1 MYDELNELIPDVL
14 KIAYRAGEA
23 IMEIYENDAD
33 LGVERKQDD
42 SPVTKA
48 DKASNAV
55 ICAQLE
61 ALGTSWPIMSEEQKE
76 IPYEERKNFEYY
88 WLVDPL
94 DGTKEFIKRNGDFT
108 VNIALI
114 HKTEAVLGV
123 VGVPALGEMYW
134 AIKGEGAFMEGNG
147 EVRELKVDLDF
158 ELKDSG
164 LKVVCSRSHI
174 TGPTKDY
181 LDRLNDP
188 VLVPVGSALKLMLL
202 AKGEA
207 ELYPRLGPTME
218 WDIAPAQIVLEEA
231 GGSVIDE
238 VTGKPMRYNKENLLN
253 HYFIAYAKSV

>member
-1 MYDELNELIPDVL
+1 MYDALNSLIPEVL
-14 KIAYRAGEA
+14 KIAYDAGKA
-23 IMEIYENDAD
+23 IMEIYENESDF
-33 LGVERKQDD
+33 GVERKLDD

-48 DKASNAV
+48 DKASNEV
-55 ICAQLE
+55 ICRQLE
-61 ALGTSWPIMSEEQKE
+61 TLGTDWPIMSEEQKE
-76 IPYEERKNFEYY
+76 IPYDERKNYDYY

-114 HKTEAVLGV
+114 HKTKAVLGV

-134 AIKGEGAFMEGNG
+134 AVKGNGAFMEKAG
-147 EVRELKVDLDF
+147 EIKALKVNLDF
-158 ELKDSG
+158 ELQNRG

-174 TGPTKDY
+174 TGPTKAY
-181 LDRLNDP
+181 LDRLNEP

-218 WDIAPAQIVLEEA
+218 WDIAPAQVVLEEA

-238 VTGKPMRYNKENLLN
+238 VTGNPMRYNKENLLN
-253 HYFIAYAKSV
+253 HYFIAYAKKV

>member
-1 MYDELNELIPDVL
+1 MYGELNALIPEVL
-14 KIAYRAGEA
+14 KIAYKAGDA
-23 IMEIYENDAD
+23 IMKVYDHETDF
-33 LGVERKQDD
+33 GVEQKQDD

-48 DKASNAV
+48 DKASNTI
-55 ICAQLE
+55 ICEQLE
-61 ALGTSWPIMSEEQKE
+61 ALGTSWPILSEEQKE
-76 IPYEERKNFEYY
+76 IPYEERKHFEYY

-94 DGTKEFIKRNGDFT
+94 DGTREFIKRNGDFT

-134 AIKGEGAFMEGNG
+134 AVKGQGAFMEKEG
-147 EVRELKVDLDF
+147 VVTPLKVNLAFDLGDP
-158 ELKDSG
+158 G
-164 LKVVCSRSHI
+164 LSVVCSRSHI
-174 TGPTKDY
+174 TGSTKAY
-181 LDRLNDP
+181 LDQLNSP
-188 VLVPVGSALKLMLL
+188 RLVPVGSALKLMLL

-238 VTGKPMRYNKENLLN
+238 VTRQPMRYNKENLLN
-253 HYFIAYAKSV
+253 HYFIAYAKKV